1 MSSVTKKKTAAA
13 TKPTKSAPA
22 TKPAPTQSAPKDGQV
37 IQLLVKENPKRGDSA
52 TRFAL
57 YRDGMAVEDYVAQ
70 CVKAGKPS
78 SLARAD
84 LRWDTSRKFIA
95 IK

>member
-1 MSSVTKKKTAAA
+1 MSKNVAKKLPAA

-22 TKPAPTQSAPKDGQV
+22 TKSAPPAKV
-37 IQLLVKENPKRGDSA
+37 IHLLVKENPKRGDSA
-52 TRFAL
+52 SRFAY
-57 YRDGMAVEDYVAQ
+57 YRDGITVDDYVER

-84 LRWDTSRKFIA
+84 LRWDTARKFIA
-95 IK
+95 IG